1 MTTDANVERLYQQI
15 ELVRGVG
22 DRGRGQLCVMSF
34 VAFLAG
40 EGHTDNPLTASALIR
55 RFAMTINDEMPD
67 AMRQR
72 LKAFA
77 PRILGT
83 RDAHDLARTRLL
95 IEAARTELLPRI
107 RADFGEAA
115 RSGVRVARAMA
126 GQRRADRLPELCEQ
140 VASMASHGCN
150 LWNAQTCEDV
160 ASAVAR
166 LLSRCGH
173 MALTPAQRDWYWLK
187 GIDLLDRL
195 TDVGAQEARPAV
207 PTERVA
213 AMEAFLRLRQPVI
226 QRRARTVAA
235 FARVRSLIPVLMR

>member
-40 EGHTDNPLTASALIR
+40 EGHTDNPVTASTLIR

-107 RADFGEAA
+107 CADFGEAA
-115 RSGVRVARAMA
+115 RSGVRVTRAMS
-126 GQRRADRLPELCEQ
+126 GRRADRLPELCEQ

-166 LLSRCGH
+166 LISRCGH
-173 MALTPAQRDWYWLK
+173 MAMTPAQRDWYWLK

-195 TDVGAQEARPAV
+195 TDVGADEPRPAV
-207 PTERVA
+207 PAERVRVI
-213 AMEAFLRLRQPVI
+213 EDFLRQRQPII
-226 QRRARTVAA
+226 QRRARTAA
-235 FARVRSLIPVLMR
+235 ALARVRSLIPVLMR